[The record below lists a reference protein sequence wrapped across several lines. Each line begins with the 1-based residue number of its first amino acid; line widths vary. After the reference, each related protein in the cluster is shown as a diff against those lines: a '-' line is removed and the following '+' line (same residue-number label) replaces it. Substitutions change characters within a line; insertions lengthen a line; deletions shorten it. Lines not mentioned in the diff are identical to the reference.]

1 MSNTKIILGPPGTGK
16 TTTLLNL
23 IDEYLSKG
31 VDPKRIGFISF
42 TKKSVTEARDRA
54 AARFNKPVD
63 WFFYFR
69 TIHSLCF
76 RQLSMSSTEV
86 MQRNHYR
93 QLGEVIGF
101 PMTGIHR
108 QDQMIYEMSIG
119 DQMVFIE
126 SLSRMTCETLR
137 ETWNRLGPDLD
148 FFKLRYYS
156 DSLVKFKRA
165 TLLKDFTD
173 MLGNFLTQGV
183 KPELDVLFVDEAQDL
198 CQLQWRIVE
207 SLMNHSKETYIAG
220 DDDQAIFR
228 WSGADIDYFL
238 NLSKRYPTTILS
250 HSFRLPVKVHEISQ
264 ELVNRISNRNKKE
277 FTPTSEQG
285 GVEWVADIY
294 DVDLDKGEWLILVRN
309 TFLMQEVID
318 YVRSSGYSYSTPF
331 YSLNEDEA
339 VKAAVVWEHLRAGG
353 SSIVKQ
359 VKDVLSFMSK
369 KHLGKTPLTSKGK
382 DEYIDMQTLVF
393 NGHIDKKVS
402 TMIWHEAMDRIPSED
417 REYYIS
423 VRRKNERLTGKPRI
437 KISTIHGAKGG
448 ECENVLLLTDMSA
461 RTYRGMQDNPDDEQ
475 RVFYVG
481 ATRAKKNLYIVQNKT
496 INFFQM

>member
-1 MSNTKIILGPPGTGK
+1 MSQIKIILGPPGTGK

-23 IDEYLSKG
+23 IDSFLLKG
-31 VDPKRIGFISF
+31 TDPKKIGFISF
-42 TKKSVTEARDRA
+42 TKKSVTEAKERA
-54 AARFNKPVD
+54 ATRFNKD
-63 WFFYFR
+63 AEWFYYFR

-76 RQLSMSSTEV
+76 RQLAMSSTEV

-93 QLGEVIGF
+93 ELGEIIGF

-126 SLSRMTCETLR
+126 SLSRMTCEKL
-137 ETWNRLGPDLD
+137 EDTWNRLGPDLD
-148 FFKLRYYS
+148 LFKLQYYR
-156 DSLVKFKRA
+156 DSLVKYKRA
-165 TLLKDFTD
+165 NILKDFTD
-173 MLGNFLTQGV
+173 MLEDFLTKGT
-183 KPELDVLFVDEAQDL
+183 KPKLDVLFVDEAQDL

-238 NLSKRYPTTILS
+238 NLPKKYETTILN
-250 HSFRLPVKVHEISQ
+250 HSFRLPVKIHSFSQ
-264 ELVNRISNRNKKE
+264 ELVNKISTRNVKK
-277 FTPTSEQG
+277 FTPANEQG
-285 GVEWVADIY
+285 EVSWVSDIY

-309 TFLMQEVID
+309 SFLMQDIID
-318 YVRSSGYSYSTPF
+318 YIRSSGYAYSTPY

-339 VKAAVVWEHLRAGG
+339 IKNAVVWEHLRKGG
-353 SSIVKQ
+353 SAITKQ
-359 VKDVLSFMSK
+359 IKDILALMSNK
-369 KHLGKTPLTSKGK
+369 RLGKGKLLSKGK
-382 DEYIDMQTLVF
+382 DEHVDLPYLIF
-393 NGHIDKKVS
+393 NNVIKKE
-402 TMIWHEAMDRIPSED
+402 TADMIWHEAMDKIPDED

-423 VRRKNERLTGKPRI
+423 VRRKNEKLTGKPRI

-448 ECENVLLLTDMSA
+448 ECENVLLCTDMSM
-461 RTYRGMQDNPDDEQ
+461 RTYRGMQDNPDDEY
-475 RVFYVG
+475 RVFYVA